1 MSEEDRGTQ
10 SNAGQIEFWNGRVG
24 ELWKRNQER
33 LDRAFSAFTPILVE
47 AAAPTR
53 AKKLM
58 DVGCGCGELALA
70 LAARTGPRGRVLG
83 IDISKPMLERA
94 RARAAA
100 LSGEHAALAWVE
112 ADATDYA
119 FDADFD
125 LLVSRF
131 GVMFF
136 ADPVASFRNL
146 RRALKPGGRF
156 AFLCWTKLDLNPWA
170 AVPVASLGDLCG
182 PQPPG
187 DPFAPGP
194 FAFADT
200 RRAEAIFGQAGFCDL
215 TATQVEAPVLL
226 GRVESDMANDRQ
238 VQAVEDAMELSLRT
252 GPAGAL
258 LREAD
263 DATKLEARRLI
274 GAALLPYAADGEVKL
289 GGSCWLYTGRNP

>member
-1 MSEEDRGTQ
+1 MGEENKGAQ
-10 SNAGQIEFWNGRVG
+10 SNAAQIEFWNGRVG

-33 LDRAFSAFTPILVE
+33 LDRAFAAFTPILIGG
-47 AAAPTR
+47 AAPTR
-53 AKKLM
+53 TENLV

-70 LAARTGPRGRVLG
+70 LAAQMGSSGHVLG

-100 LSGEHAALAWVE
+100 LSGAHAALDWLE
-112 ADATDYA
+112 ADATDYH

-136 ADPVASFRNL
+136 ADPVASFGNL

-156 AFLCWTKLDLNPWA
+156 AFLCWSKLDLNPWA
-170 AVPVASLGDLCG
+170 AVPVASLSDLCG
-182 PQPPG
+182 PQLPA

-194 FAFADT
+194 FALADT
-200 RRAEAIFGQAGFCDL
+200 RRAEAIFTQAGFCDL
-215 TATQVEAPVLL
+215 TVTPIKASVLL
-226 GRVESDMANDRQ
+226 GRAESDKASDRQ
-238 VQAVEDAMELSLRT
+238 VRAVEDAMELSLRT

-263 DATKLEARRLI
+263 DATKHEARRLMS
-274 GAALLPYAADGEVKL
+274 AALLPYAADGELKL
-289 GGSCWLYTGRNP
+289 GATCWLYRGRNP